1 MTSSNRASVIVLVEF
16 WHNKLFI
23 FTDKASVILDQRF
36 DLFRLRDL
44 DWFDRC
50 ENFKFSAVCPPKW
63 KMKVPDSANE
73 MPGDGANSVDHVAF
87 RLVLIKFPEIF
98 LFSYFRRG
106 WSPQTGAISLKEN
119 FKGLTVF
126 CKTKRNET
134 KWIELNKQVLKWTYQ
149 ILQQSDSS
157 VQ

>member
-50 ENFKFSAVCPPKW
+50 ENFKFSAVCPPK
-63 KMKVPDSANE
+63 
-73 MPGDGANSVDHVAF
+73 
-87 RLVLIKFPEIF
+87 
-98 LFSYFRRG
+98 
-106 WSPQTGAISLKEN
+106 
-119 FKGLTVF
+119 
-126 CKTKRNET
+126 
-134 KWIELNKQVLKWTYQ
+134 
-149 ILQQSDSS
+149 
-157 VQ
+157 